1 MPRSPRCV
9 GSAWRSVGAVLEH
22 IVALSFPRTPSLAS
36 TPARSTFHLARR
48 LANCTPPHS
57 TRMAGTAG
65 LVFRQLFEKESST
78 YTYLLADAETK
89 EVGDS
94 AGPPPSAGVTAQS
107 TAVKRR

>member
-1 MPRSPRCV
+1 MRLICP
-9 GSAWRSVGAVLEH
+9 GAVLGH
-22 IVALSFPRTPSLAS
+22 IVARSFSRTPS
-36 TPARSTFHLARR
+36 TPARSTYHQARR
-48 LANCTPPHS
+48 LANCLPPHS

-89 EVGDS
+89 EVRDS
-94 AGPPPSAGVTAQS
+94 AGPPPAAGVTAQS

>member
-1 MPRSPRCV
+1 MRLICP
-9 GSAWRSVGAVLEH
+9 GAVLGH
-22 IVALSFPRTPSLAS
+22 IVARSFSRTPS
-36 TPARSTFHLARR
+36 TPARSTYHQARR
-48 LANCTPPHS
+48 LANCLPPHS

-89 EVGDS
+89 EVRDS
-94 AGPPPSAGVTAQS
+94 AWPPPAAGVTAQS

>member
-1 MPRSPRCV
+1 MRRICLAQYLSTSLRAAPRPHPPSRPHRPAAPTTRPAA
-9 GSAWRSVGAVLEH
+9 SRT
-22 IVALSFPRTPSLAS
+22 AL
-36 TPARSTFHLARR
+36 
-48 LANCTPPHS
+48 PPHS

-89 EVGDS
+89 EVSDS
-94 AGPPPSAGVTAQS
+94 AGPPPAAGVTAQS